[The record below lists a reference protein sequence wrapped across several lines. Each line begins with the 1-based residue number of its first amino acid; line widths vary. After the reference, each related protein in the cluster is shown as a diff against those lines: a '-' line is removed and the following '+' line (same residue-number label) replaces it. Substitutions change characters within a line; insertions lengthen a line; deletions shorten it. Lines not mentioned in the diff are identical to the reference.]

1 MDITLLNKE
10 QRRAVECLDG
20 PLLVLAGA
28 GSGKTRV
35 LTYRIANLIDHGVR
49 PWNILA
55 LTFTNKAAREM
66 RERTE
71 SLVGLSASDVWC
83 VTFHSFCV
91 RVLRMDIDKMSNG
104 YDRSFVIYDDGDQ
117 LSVIE
122 SILKRLGVPEKDSP
136 KRSIKEAISTAKN
149 KGVDPDTFFG
159 SEFQGDLKRQVYSL
173 YKKHLQDANALDF
186 DDLILFTIKL
196 FQQCGDVL
204 EKYRGKFRY
213 VLVDEYQ
220 DTNLPQYSLV
230 RLLCEEH
237 RNLCVVGDDDQSI
250 YGWRGAD
257 IRNSN
262 LKLTFQALR

>member
-1 MDITLLNKE
+1 MPGRPASRI
-10 QRRAVECLDG
+10 G
-20 PLLVLAGA
+20 
-28 GSGKTRV
+28 GSGLWKTRV

-136 KRSIKEAISTAKN
+136 KRSIKEAISTAKI
-149 KGVDPDTFFG
+149 KV
-159 SEFQGDLKRQVYSL
+159 
-173 YKKHLQDANALDF
+173 
-186 DDLILFTIKL
+186 LIRIRFW
-196 FQQCGDVL
+196 
-204 EKYRGKFRY
+204 FRI
-213 VLVDEYQ
+213 
-220 DTNLPQYSLV
+220 P
-230 RLLCEEH
+230 
-237 RNLCVVGDDDQSI
+237 G
-250 YGWRGAD
+250 
-257 IRNSN
+257 
-262 LKLTFQALR
+262 

>member
-1 MDITLLNKE
+1 MPGRPASRI
-10 QRRAVECLDG
+10 G
-20 PLLVLAGA
+20 
-28 GSGKTRV
+28 GSGLWKTRV

-149 KGVDPDTFFG
+149 KGVDPDTF
-159 SEFQGDLKRQVYSL
+159 
-173 YKKHLQDANALDF
+173 
-186 DDLILFTIKL
+186 
-196 FQQCGDVL
+196 
-204 EKYRGKFRY
+204 
-213 VLVDEYQ
+213 LVQ
-220 DTNLPQYSLV
+220 
-230 RLLCEEH
+230 
-237 RNLCVVGDDDQSI
+237 
-250 YGWRGAD
+250 
-257 IRNSN
+257 NS
-262 LKLTFQALR
+262 RVI